1 MNSNLELSLKEKEN
15 ETKEIINGINVE
27 IKTINQWIDTYLGVY
42 FDQYIEIPELPYT
55 VSKVIKNKIK
65 FDSLK
70 DNLVKSQKKMND
82 ELSKC
87 NSIVRE
93 LKGDA
98 EDQITSYERIIN
110 ENSELKSDILKKNEE
125 IYFLQQEIETC
136 NSEIGITKEALSKQ
150 KFELTERNDS
160 FINYCE
166 SINSKIKE
174 EIDLIRQNSF
184 ILNNFSEFL
193 YRATYSENVKD
204 QIKDGIDIIF
214 NIFNNVVSEY
224 ENLYN
229 KELNQRTNQKCAE
242 GQMKM
247 NNMKVNNQSLSHQ
260 LNEKDELITEMNNEI
275 QNLKNTA
282 VSLKNTIKLQDKNVG
297 NDENVEKLKIYE
309 KKINNLNR
317 ELELKD
323 IQIKSQEQMISRR
336 NKELEE
342 LRDDKKGKS
351 FHTQHSQ
358 MTEDKLNKS
367 LNSSKV

>member
-1 MNSNLELSLKEKEN
+1 MNNNLELSIKEKEN

-87 NSIVRE
+87 NGLIRE
-93 LKGDA
+93 LKGEA
-98 EDQITSYERIIN
+98 EDQITNYERIMN
-110 ENSELKSDILKKNEE
+110 ENSELKSNILKKNEE
-125 IYFLQQEIETC
+125 IYYLQQEIETY
-136 NSEIGITKEALSKQ
+136 NSEIGLTKEAISKL
-150 KFELTERNDS
+150 KFELNERNDS

-166 SINSKIKE
+166 TINTKIKE
-174 EIDLIRQNSF
+174 EIDLIKQNSF

-193 YRATYSENVKD
+193 YRATYSENIKD
-204 QIKDGIDIIF
+204 QIKDGIDIVFDIF
-214 NIFNNVVSEY
+214 NTVVNEY

-229 KELNQRTNQKCAE
+229 KELNERTNQKNVE
-242 GQMKM
+242 GNKSLS
-247 NNMKVNNQSLSHQ
+247 NLKLNTQSLTHQ
-260 LNEKDELITEMNNEI
+260 LNEKDELISEMNNEI

-297 NDENVEKLKIYE
+297 NEENVEKLKIYE

-323 IQIKSQEQMISRR
+323 IQIKSQEQMINRR

-342 LRDDKKGKS
+342 LREEKKGKS
-351 FHTQHSQ
+351 IHTQHSQ
-358 MTEDKLNKS
+358 MTEEKLNKS